1 VSKLLDVLASFAQIR
16 QASSPESYHST
27 LLIGLLSHSGTLT
40 KNELT
45 VTELYTFDELK
56 QLQVGMS
63 HHGRISDA
71 LRRNIAIGN
80 LCNNAFRNGEGVNV
94 GQSTDVALLDVVTT
108 FGLQDQ
114 RTVCFATLVK
124 ELY

>member
-1 VSKLLDVLASFAQIR
+1 
-16 QASSPESYHST
+16 
-27 LLIGLLSHSGTLT
+27 
-40 KNELT
+40 
-45 VTELYTFDELK
+45 
-56 QLQVGMS
+56 MS

-80 LCNNAFRNGEGVNV
+80 LCNNAFRNNEGVNV

-114 RTVCFATLVK
+114 RTVCHAPPK
-124 ELY
+124 NELH